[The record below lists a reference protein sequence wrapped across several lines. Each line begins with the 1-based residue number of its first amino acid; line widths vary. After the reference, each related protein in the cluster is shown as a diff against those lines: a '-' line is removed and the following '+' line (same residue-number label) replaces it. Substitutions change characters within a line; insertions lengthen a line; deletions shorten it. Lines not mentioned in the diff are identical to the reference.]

1 MKNELNVWMNIIINF
16 KSTGCWHLFLLLLLL
31 NVMKFLFEAWWWIEH
46 FKVGK
51 VFICFFYFHCL
62 LDHIYNCL
70 RLWLKAIGHLIIFS
84 IFLEIFFCSSCLYF
98 QIQVKCVC
106 VSLCD
111 LRIVNIFYDK
121 IIYHHDDQKN
131 NLRVIELNK

>member
-70 RLWLKAIGHLIIFS
+70 RLCVIEGHRSSDHIFY
-84 IFLEIFFCSSCLYF
+84 FFGNFFFVPHVFFF

-121 IIYHHDDQKN
+121 IIYHHDDQKKTY
-131 NLRVIELNK
+131 E